1 MEKAVNMDT
10 PRSLMEHLEEL
21 RNRILFS
28 VVLII
33 ICMALVYNFT
43 SQIMSILVLSV
54 GKLYF
59 MGPAEAFWV
68 KVKLAFFIGLYC
80 ALPFLFYQ
88 AWKFIEIALRRDEK
102 KHVLPL
108 TVASFI
114 LFTIGGSF
122 CYFFVIP
129 VAIKFLLSYGS
140 DTLVPLISVSKYLS
154 FIGCLVFAFGATF
167 QLPLVLMFL
176 ARIGVVNVKSLVKFR
191 RFAILGSFIVGAAL
205 TPTPDMVNQTLL
217 ALPIIVLYEL
227 SILLIRIFERKE

>member
-1 MEKAVNMDT
+1 MDQPNMDT

-21 RNRILFS
+21 RNRIIFS
-28 VVLII
+28 LVLVLV
-33 ICMALVYNFT
+33 CMGLVYNFT
-43 SQIMSILVLSV
+43 GRIMDILVQSV

-68 KVKLAFFIGLYC
+68 KVKLAFFVGFYC
-80 ALPFLFYQ
+80 SLPFLFYQ
-88 AWKFIEIALRRDEK
+88 AWKFIEIALKKEEK
-102 KHVLPL
+102 KYILPL
-108 TVASFI
+108 TISSFF

-129 VAIKFLLSYGS
+129 VAVRFLLSYGS
-140 DTLVPLISVSKYLS
+140 ETLIPLISVSKYLS
-154 FIGCLVFAFGATF
+154 FIGCLVFSFGGTF

-176 ARIGVVNVKSLVKFR
+176 SRAGIVDVSGLKKFR

-227 SILLIRIFERKE
+227 SILLIRIFERKV